1 MSKAASMAFQSLTIW
16 KYGFIYTHVLD
27 SFCLSS
33 FLCLYVSL
41 IFRSRFPKK
50 ISVLLY
56 IQIDWVGFNLVCGR
70 TFVLVLWSKI
80 GPFGQNNG
88 AVEISGPQNYDPHTI
103 WSCFFGKGASSMI
116 TATLNQ
122 LSMTEEI
129 LVMLKIWGRGGPFHK
144 CCRYCCS
151 EICVAF
157 Q

>member
-41 IFRSRFPKK
+41 IFRSRFPK
-50 ISVLLY
+50 VFFFPPV
-56 IQIDWVGFNLVCGR
+56 QIDWVGFNLVCGR

-103 WSCFFGKGASSMI
+103 CFFWKRCFKHGNCNFKA
-116 TATLNQ
+116 Q

-129 LVMLKIWGRGGPFHK
+129 LVMLKIWGRCGGPFHK
-144 CCRYCCS
+144 LCWYCCS